1 MANYWVV
8 RAGGDIQGLVAER
21 SLIGI
26 GWSRVGDFGALSPE
40 DIKVKVRD
48 AYPDYNPHQVGKA
61 AGQLRRFAH
70 DIVIDDIVLT
80 PIKSTRQA
88 LMGKVT
94 GPYRHDPAAETEC
107 LANTRSVEWIR
118 TDTLRDDLSTELR
131 LSLGGLM
138 TVFNVN
144 DHADEIEQV
153 IEGET
158 DTASTYQVQDD
169 YDDAPSNV
177 EEESDVEY
185 FDAVEAYARG
195 RVLKRLYGFDGYAIQ
210 EVVGDVLT
218 AMGFSVRE
226 QGRGPDRGVDLV
238 ATPDPLGF
246 EEPCIKVQV
255 KRQRGAMGRPEVQQ
269 LAGTLRSGEKGLF
282 VSLGG
287 FTAEARGESSNT
299 MTLVDGDAFVDLLL
313 GCYEKLSPETR
324 TRLPLKPV
332 YLPVG

>member
-8 RAGGDIQGLVAER
+8 RADRDIQELVEAR

-26 GWSRVGDFGALSPE
+26 GWSEVGDLGALSPE
-40 DIKVKVRD
+40 DIKGKVR
-48 AYPDYNPHQVGKA
+48 ATYRGWSPNAIGA
-61 AGQLRRFAH
+61 SAGQLRRFAH
-70 DIVIDDIVLT
+70 EIEVGDIALT

-88 LMGKVT
+88 LIGKVT
-94 GPYRHDPAAETEC
+94 GPYRHNPAAETEC

-118 TDTLRDDLSTELR
+118 TDVLRDDLSTELR

-138 TVFNVN
+138 TVFSVN

-158 DTASTYQVQDD
+158 ESDSTYQVQDD
-169 YDDAPSNV
+169 YDDAPSTA

-195 RVLKRLYGFDGYAIQ
+195 RVLKRLYNFGGHEFEG
-210 EVVGDVLT
+210 VVGDVLK
-218 AMGFSVRE
+218 AMGFAV
-226 QGRGPDRGVDLV
+226 QGHGRGPDKGIDLV

-246 EEPCIKVQV
+246 GEPRLKVQV
-255 KRQRGAMGRPEVQQ
+255 KRQRGTMGRPEVQR

-299 MTLVDGDAFVDLLL
+299 MTLIDGDAFVDLLL
-313 GCYEKLSPETR
+313 GCYEKLSPKTR
-324 TRLPLKPV
+324 TRLPLKHV